1 MCEVAFDFLRGSK
14 PLKKCLEFG
23 FQVFSKMNKGLKK
36 MKNDLIWGWGSP
48 KTAGFEGSVRFGFSE
63 NNWVRLKVRKT

>member
-1 MCEVAFDFLRGSK
+1 MIFLERLVSWRGGSLRYNVICDVMCEVAFDFLRGSK

-36 MKNDLIWGWGSP
+36 MKNDLIWG
-48 KTAGFEGSVRFGFSE
+48 
-63 NNWVRLKVRKT
+63 